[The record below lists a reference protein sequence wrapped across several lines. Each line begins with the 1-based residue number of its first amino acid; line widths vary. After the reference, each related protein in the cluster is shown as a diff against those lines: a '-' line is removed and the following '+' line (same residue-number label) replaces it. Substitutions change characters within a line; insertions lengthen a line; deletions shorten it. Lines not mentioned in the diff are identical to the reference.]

1 MHIHKSSFPHLHSNA
16 VIFKA
21 GVLCSLDLHRYPH
34 DKQVEKK
41 QCFLRPWHPHDK
53 IEDILWSEVMN
64 VKIYK
69 NGKNVDFLIQKN
81 CSLRM
86 ESWSAPNTELE
97 LRWGIVR
104 IYQKFSAFFKIIFI
118 SKGIVRET
126 DTQRKWHIDWQ
137 KDELTTHISLY
148 KGNLT
153 IGKTWIQM
161 LKYFWKSSSTVGNP
175 ELQLLC
181 LSSLK
186 NWKSS
191 MWSPLTHGQRWA
203 THNI

>member
-1 MHIHKSSFPHLHSNA
+1 MHIHKSSFPPLHSNA

-34 DKQVEKK
+34 DKQVEKSNV
-41 QCFLRPWHPHDK
+41 FFDHG
-53 IEDILWSEVMN
+53 ILMTMGAVMN

-104 IYQKFSAFFKIIFI
+104 IYQKISAFFKIIFI

-126 DTQRKWHIDWQ
+126 DTQRK
-137 KDELTTHISLY
+137 
-148 KGNLT
+148 
-153 IGKTWIQM
+153 
-161 LKYFWKSSSTVGNP
+161 
-175 ELQLLC
+175 
-181 LSSLK
+181 
-186 NWKSS
+186 
-191 MWSPLTHGQRWA
+191 
-203 THNI
+203 